1 MEHEPAAENWAQ
13 AADQVRAGQRSRVAS
28 QARIEKLVSATGL
41 PVYITQYDI
50 GLADDE
56 LQKQQYQDHLTM
68 FWQNPSVKGVT
79 ILGYVAGYTW
89 RSNTG
94 SMKSDGTKRP
104 AMAWLMEFLGR

>member
-1 MEHEPAAENWAQ
+1 M
-13 AADQVRAGQRSRVAS
+13 
-28 QARIEKLVSATGL
+28 

-50 GLADDE
+50 GLTDDE

-79 ILGYVAGYTW
+79 IWGYVVGYTW

-94 SMKSDGTKRP
+94 IMKSDGSQRP
-104 AMAWLMEFLGR
+104 ALTWLMNFLGR